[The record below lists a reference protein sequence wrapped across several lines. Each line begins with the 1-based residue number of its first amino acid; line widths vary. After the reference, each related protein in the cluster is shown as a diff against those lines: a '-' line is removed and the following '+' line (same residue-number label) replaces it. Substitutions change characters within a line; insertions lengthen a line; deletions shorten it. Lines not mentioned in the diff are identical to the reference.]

1 MKIFH
6 ISDVHIGM
14 KFQRYPEAL
23 RNSLI
28 EARFA
33 AIENAVKMA
42 DSENCDV
49 LAITGDIF
57 ESIKATKKEV
67 ERVCDILKRFNG
79 GAIWVLPGNHDYYD
93 ASLQLWKWF
102 EASMPDAVM
111 LFNENKRYDFEIGDQ
126 SIEVFAVPCDNKHSA
141 VNHLDWIKELNLGD
155 SGLGDALL
163 GDALLNKRPLRILL
177 AHGAIKD
184 ISPDLSNMYYPMTLS
199 ELAGLNMDL
208 SLLGHTHVPYPNK
221 WETQS
226 DRIFNAGTPEPDGL
240 NYRYEGSGWL
250 IELSDSGAASA
261 KRMRLGTYQFF
272 DLQLPVSDGFDVET
286 LLKSL
291 EKDRLKVSVVRLNL
305 EGFLDKD
312 VFETRHEVYEK
323 VRRDVAYL
331 EINDDALRAKFTKD
345 TLIEN
350 FPEGSLPYRLLETF
364 IEEDDLATAHLAFEI
379 MHEVMQ
385 HD

>member
-28 EARFA
+28 EARFT
-33 AIENAVKMA
+33 AIESAVLLA
-42 DSENCDV
+42 DAENCDV

-67 ERVCDILKRFNG
+67 DRVCDILKRFNG

-93 ASLQLWKWF
+93 VSLQLWKWF

-111 LFNENKRYDFEIGDQ
+111 LLNENKTYDFEIGDQ
-126 SIEVFAVPCDNKHSA
+126 SVEVFAVPCDNKHSA

-155 SGLGDALL
+155 SDLGEYLL
-163 GDALLNKRPLRILL
+163 KKRRLRILL

-221 WETQS
+221 LETQT

-250 IELSDSGAASA
+250 IELSDSGDASA

-272 DLQLPVSDGFDVET
+272 DLQVSVSDGFDLEA
-286 LLKSL
+286 LLKPL
-291 EKDRLKVSVVRLNL
+291 DRTRMKNAVVRISLD
-305 EGFLDKD
+305 GFLDKD

-323 VRRDVAYL
+323 VRSEVAYL
-331 EINDDALRAKFTKD
+331 EINDDAVRAKFTKD

-350 FPEGSLPYRLLETF
+350 FPEGSLPYKLLETF

>member
-14 KFQRYPEAL
+14 KFQRYPDAL
-23 RNSLI
+23 RNGLI

-33 AIENAVKMA
+33 SIERAVQLA

-67 ERVCDILKRFNG
+67 ERACEILKRFNG
-79 GAIWVLPGNHDYYD
+79 SAIWVLPGNHDYYD

-111 LFNENKRYDFEIGDQ
+111 LFNENKRSIFEIGDQ
-126 SIEVFAVPCDNKHSA
+126 SVELFAVPCDNKHSA
-141 VNHLDWIKELNLGD
+141 VNHLDWIKELNISAVHSEDTLQGV
-155 SGLGDALL
+155 
-163 GDALLNKRPLRILL
+163 NRPKQRPSRILL

-184 ISPDLSNMYYPMTLS
+184 ISPDLSNMYYPMTLA

-208 SLLGHTHVPYPNK
+208 CLLGHTHVPYPNK
-221 WETQS
+221 WETQT

-250 IELSDSGAASA
+250 IELSDDGGASA

-272 DLQLPVSDGFDVET
+272 DLQVSVSDGFSEDI
-286 LLKSL
+286 LLKTL
-291 EKDRLKVSVVRLNL
+291 DKAKLKTTVVRFNL
-305 EGFLDKD
+305 EGFLDKE
-312 VFETRHEVYEK
+312 VFESRHEIYER
-323 VRRDVAYL
+323 VRREVAYL

>member
-23 RNSLI
+23 RHGLI

-33 AIENAVKMA
+33 AIESAVQLA

-67 ERVCDILKRFNG
+67 ERVCEILKRFNG
-79 GAIWVLPGNHDYYD
+79 SAIWVLPGNHDYYD

-111 LFNENKRYDFEIGDQ
+111 LFNENKRSIFEIGDQ
-126 SIEVFAVPCDNKHSA
+126 SVELFAVPCDNKHSA
-141 VNHLDWIKELNLGD
+141 VNHLDWIKELNISAVHSEDTLQGV
-155 SGLGDALL
+155 
-163 GDALLNKRPLRILL
+163 NRPKQRPSRILL

-184 ISPDLSNMYYPMTLS
+184 ISPDLSNMYYPMTLA

-208 SLLGHTHVPYPNK
+208 CLLGHTHVPYPNK
-221 WETQS
+221 WETQT

-250 IELSDSGAASA
+250 IELSDDGGASA

-272 DLQLPVSDGFDVET
+272 DLQVSVSDGFNEDI
-286 LLKSL
+286 LLKPL
-291 EKDRLKVSVVRLNL
+291 DKAKLKTTVVRFNL
-305 EGFLDKD
+305 DGFLDKD
-312 VFETRHEVYEK
+312 VFESRHELYEK
-323 VRRDVAYL
+323 VRKEVAYL

>member
-42 DSENCDV
+42 DSESCDV

-155 SGLGDALL
+155 SGLGDSLL